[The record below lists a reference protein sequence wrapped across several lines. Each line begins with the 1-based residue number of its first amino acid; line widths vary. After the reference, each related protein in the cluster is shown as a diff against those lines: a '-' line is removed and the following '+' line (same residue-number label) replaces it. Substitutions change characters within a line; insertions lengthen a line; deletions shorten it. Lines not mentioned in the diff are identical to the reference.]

1 MDKLYNNSNKK
12 DNYPTYRKKIGLKEL
27 QSAEAQELHAQK
39 IYSGKPENGTEV
51 VASLYENHE

>member
-1 MDKLYNNSNKK
+1 MDKPYNNSNTK

-27 QSAEAQELHAQK
+27 QSPENQELQAQK
-39 IYSGKPENGTEV
+39 IYSGKPENGNEV